1 MTVTNKAIGLA
12 SSTSD
17 YAKVVVDMIEAGQ
30 VDPYLRLL
38 FDVIVDRKKALEHT
52 ASGLP
57 VQWNRH
63 ELPSDEVICHVFE
76 AGYIPP
82 APGITVTVNDPQP
95 AFNQRPIQTPPVDPP
110 VTPPATPKQ
119 YRRKKAQPTQD
130 APDKAVQ
137 PFTGTIPPLTPA
149 QQQDSAGHDPMYQ
162 ITLNGK
168 VYDKRAIKGN
178 YVDYEI
184 EGIPV
189 RFKIVGI
196 GPKAVQGLL
205 VFSPMDLGYP
215 NLAYRGRLLQQA
227 FIDTKP
233 VYLPHAAIAGWLG

>member
-1 MTVTNKAIGLA
+1 MTVTDKAIGLT
-12 SSTSD
+12 SSPSD
-17 YAKVVVDMIEAGQ
+17 YAKVIVDMIEAGQ

-52 ASGLP
+52 ESGLP
-57 VQWNRH
+57 AQWNRH
-63 ELPSDEVICHVFE
+63 ELPSDEVIAHVFE

-82 APGITVTVNDPQP
+82 TPGITVTVGEPRP
-95 AFNQRPIQTPPVDPP
+95 AFNPPPADPP
-110 VTPPATPKQ
+110 AAPKSVIPTDPKH
-119 YRRKKAQPTQD
+119 YRRKKAPPTQV
-130 APDKAVQ
+130 APDKAIQ

-178 YVDYEI
+178 YVDYEV

-227 FIDTKP
+227 FTDTKP

>member
-1 MTVTNKAIGLA
+1 MTVTNKAIGLT

-63 ELPSDEVICHVFE
+63 ELPSDEVICYVFE

-82 APGITVTVNDPQP
+82 APGITVTVNDP
-95 AFNQRPIQTPPVDPP
+95 
-110 VTPPATPKQ
+110 
-119 YRRKKAQPTQD
+119 
-130 APDKAVQ
+130 PDKAVQ